1 MIKILIVDDHPI
13 VRQGLKQIV
22 AEECDMQVLGEAPD
36 AQGVIAL
43 VQRQAWD
50 IVILDVQM
58 PGRSGLDVLQ
68 ELRRERPNLPVL
80 ILSVQPEDQY
90 AVRVLRSGAAGYMT
104 KDTAPEE
111 LVKAIRKVVA
121 GGRYVS
127 SALAEK
133 LVRDLEIGASGPLHE
148 TLSNREFQV
157 LCMIASGKT
166 VGQIAD
172 QLSLSAKT
180 ISTNRERILEKM
192 RMKTNAELTHYSI
205 KNHLVE

>member
-90 AVRVLRSGAAGYMT
+90 AVSPHPGSWLHDQRRLQV
-104 KDTAPEE
+104 
-111 LVKAIRKVVA
+111 VKAIRRLLPEA
-121 GGRYVS
+121 GT
-127 SALAEK
+127 SARPWLK
-133 LVRDLEIGASGPLHE
+133 ISPRLEIGACGPCMRPCQSRVSGL
-148 TLSNREFQV
+148 
-157 LCMIASGKT
+157 A
-166 VGQIAD
+166 
-172 QLSLSAKT
+172 
-180 ISTNRERILEKM
+180 
-192 RMKTNAELTHYSI
+192 
-205 KNHLVE
+205 